1 MKFEETSLFSDLTDS
16 QRHALE
22 TDSFRFINAT
32 AGSGKT
38 KTLVAL
44 VLKMMFDDPALL
56 LSRICLFTFTRKA
69 AGDIKSRLAQEVETI
84 LSSSKCATDSSLKS
98 RWEKIRDEIPEAF
111 IGTIDAII
119 QKIINKLVSNGQLQG
134 IHPGFRCIDINSPSL
149 KFVEAEIK
157 KRMFLSTDPVIKEAL
172 DNLTTETQQDKFF
185 GSVLD
190 LFDKYNFGDSGKTAI
205 ARILNNENRSDK
217 LFEICS
223 QLNDTKM
230 QAAWSRLQAD
240 FELIKTRAAEA
251 VSDYKNFQLNAKKF
265 DDHHTVK
272 LANLEKLVDILAKG
286 LFDEETNPAG
296 FNINQLLE
304 VVLAPQFMIKKDFTK
319 YALPG
324 FRGHTKAVRANK
336 VTGSDK
342 VESVNKIISPS
353 LHGQEGTIFATENL
367 QDLFVPIVEGLKG
380 VILSA
385 SDIKIGKITFEHWSY
400 YGTILEAIFLT
411 ADELYREFSVYT
423 FAAVQKILLDYFY
436 SYPKEEK
443 FKHIPELPFARVL
456 VDEFQDNTEKQWE
469 LACLLSGGDYKKAST
484 WKNLTIVGDPEQS
497 IYFFRNS
504 DPMLMERVKKQ
515 WIDSNPTPK
524 DTWYDSYINTN
535 KLKAASSKGKEKVG
549 ISVLDLN
556 WRTPAS
562 TLRLIDHVSK
572 FTLGSSDHQ
581 VFQSP
586 NDESMSKLEQK
597 ELRKKT
603 EVVYLK
609 PISDPMK
616 VLSDDES
623 KQYQVETLAREL
635 KRQHERGFA
644 WKQMVVLAHSF
655 INISKHLKNALH
667 ANGIPFK
674 VLYKSSIWEYQE
686 IIDLVQLARAVSD
699 DDAET
704 ALFSTLRGPI
714 GRLDDGD
721 ILFLANLGNKNLR
734 KGLSLFPYFLNDPEN
749 QDAWVKTSIERF
761 EPELLSELKK
771 IALGLPDYKKE
782 QILKLSGFLSTQG
795 SWRKAVDRCPNHLLI
810 KKMVD
815 ESGAWATFASI
826 IPIRTP
832 GESIEFAAQRIND
845 FFDLISIFDEELK
858 LPLARLASHLEERAT
873 KQSAEGIYMELGPD
887 EDCVALMTAHGAKGL
902 EKPVV
907 ALIEFSD
914 KIDKEPSE
922 MILNPCFFK
931 LDVPI
936 NLLEEALN
944 LPLLTLKEEPGTL
957 SFGYTDIKDG
967 FSKFKSAVGRINKQ
981 IMEKESL
988 RVLHVAM
995 TRTSS
1000 VLIFADEPEVNGPS
1014 GRVSS
1019 RFNKV
1024 VDAWGL
1030 APFLANETYDHEVNI
1045 EGNKIGVVKV
1055 VRDNSSYGYT
1065 PSIASTPAISYHQA
1079 LEDELIWSIPVTK
1092 LINAL
1097 ERDSVKKQQAVSFLR
1112 RGISMYAGEIPT
1124 TVKSS
1129 ATEYNQKNMGPV
1141 IGLIIHRIFEFGD
1154 ILPKS
1159 EKELR
1164 FLLESIAAS
1173 LLAAREDDDSERPGV
1188 GNSARIIAG
1197 QVMTIISKLEKPEFL
1212 NLKALA
1218 QDMQGAVIEKDFSM
1232 RIGNC
1237 IVYGRF
1243 DRIYP
1248 DNNPPLI
1255 VDWKTDSDPLEKIKE
1270 NYENQMKLYALG
1282 LYLQY
1287 PMDKRP
1293 EKIVVK
1299 LGLTSSGKI
1308 INLLYTS
1315 ADLESYFNELE
1326 QLLNQSNKEH
1336 AMVENETGLVDP
1348 EKKKK

>member
-1 MKFEETSLFSDLTDS
+1 MKFEETNLFFDLTDS

-22 TDSFRFINAT
+22 TGSFRFINAT

-44 VLKMMFDDPALL
+44 VLKMLFDDSTLI

-69 AGDIKSRLAQEVETI
+69 AGEIKSRLALEVETI
-84 LSSSKCATDSSLKS
+84 LSSPKCAADQSLKS

-119 QKIINKLVSNGQLQG
+119 QKIINKLISNGQLQC
-134 IHPGFRCIDINSPSL
+134 IHPGFRCIDVNSPSI

-172 DNLTTETQQDKFF
+172 DNLTIGTQQDKFF
-185 GSVLD
+185 KSALD
-190 LFDKYNFGDSGKTAI
+190 LFDKYSFGDSGKAAI
-205 ARILNNENRSDK
+205 DGIVNDENPSDK
-217 LFEICS
+217 LFEICKH
-223 QLNDTKM
+223 LNDTKV
-230 QAAWSRLQAD
+230 QAAFLRLQTD
-240 FELIKTRAAEA
+240 FGLIKTRAEQA
-251 VSDYKNFQLNAKKF
+251 VIDYENFELNAKKF
-265 DDHHTVK
+265 DEHHVAK
-272 LANLEKLVDILAKG
+272 LANLKKVLDVLAKG
-286 LFDEETNPAG
+286 LLDKETNPDG
-296 FNINQLLE
+296 FDIKQLLK
-304 VVLAPQFMIKKDFTK
+304 VILTPSFMVSKEFGKLTR
-319 YALPG
+319 PG
-324 FRGHTKAVRANK
+324 FKGETKGVRANRTLGILQVK
-336 VTGSDK
+336 SEK
-342 VESVNKIISPS
+342 IIISPS
-353 LHGQEGTIFATENL
+353 LHGQEGTIFEIENL
-367 QDLFVPIVEGLKG
+367 QDLLVPIVEELQG

-385 SDIKIGKITFEHWSY
+385 TDINIGDITLTHWAY
-400 YGTILEAIFLT
+400 YGVILETIFLT
-411 ADELYREFSVYT
+411 AAEIYREFSVYT
-423 FAAVQKILLDYFY
+423 FAAIQKILLDYF
-436 SYPKEEK
+436 KAEG
-443 FKHIPELPFARVL
+443 FKHIPELPFVRVL

-469 LACLLSGGDYKKAST
+469 LACLLSGGDYKDAST
-484 WKNLTIVGDPEQS
+484 WKNVTIVGDPEQS

-515 WIDSNPTPK
+515 WIDSNLVPK
-524 DTWYDSYINTN
+524 DTWYDSYINKN
-535 KLKAASSKGKEKVG
+535 KLEAASSTEKEKVG

-572 FTLGSSDHQ
+572 ITLGSDHQ

-586 NDESMSKLEQK
+586 NDESMPKSEQK
-597 ELRKKT
+597 KLRKKT

-616 VLSDDES
+616 VFSDDES
-623 KQYQVETLAREL
+623 KQLQVETLAREL
-635 KRQHERGFA
+635 KRQHEKGFA

-655 INISKHLKNALH
+655 IDISKHLKNALH

-704 ALFSTLRGPI
+704 ALFATLRGPI

-734 KGLSLFPYFLNDPEN
+734 KGLSLFPYFLNDSQN
-749 QDAWVKTSIERF
+749 QDTWVKTSIDRLA
-761 EPELLSELKK
+761 PELLAELKK
-771 IALGLPDYKKE
+771 ITLGLPEYKKE
-782 QILKLSGFLSTQG
+782 QIFKLSGFLSTQG
-795 SWRKAVDRCPNHLLI
+795 SWRKAVDRCPNHLFI

-815 ESGAWATFASI
+815 ECGAWAAFASI
-826 IPIRTP
+826 IPIRTH

-845 FFDLISIFDEELK
+845 FFELVSIFDEELK
-858 LPLARLASHLEERAT
+858 LPLARLARHLEDRAT
-873 KQSAEGIYMELGPD
+873 QQRSESIYMELGPD

-902 EKPVV
+902 EAPVV
-907 ALIEFSD
+907 ALVEFSE
-914 KIDKEPSE
+914 KTDKEPSE

-944 LPLLTLKEEPGTL
+944 LPLLKLPEESIKL
-957 SFGYTDIKDG
+957 SPVYIQIKDG

-1000 VLIFADEPEVNGPS
+1000 VLIFADEPEANGSS
-1014 GRVSS
+1014 GSDPS

-1030 APFLANETYDHEVNI
+1030 VPFLAGKAYDHEVNI
-1045 EGNKIGVVKV
+1045 EGTKIGAVKV
-1055 VRDNSSYGYT
+1055 VRDNSGYSYT
-1065 PSIASTPAISYHQA
+1065 PSLASTPAISYHQV
-1079 LEDELIWSIPVTK
+1079 LEDEHIWSVPVTK

-1097 ERDSVKKQQAVSFLR
+1097 ELDSAKKEQAVSFLR
-1112 RGISMYAGEIPT
+1112 RGISMYAGEIPS
-1124 TVKSS
+1124 TVTSS
-1129 ATEYNQKNMGPV
+1129 ATAYNLKNMGPI
-1141 IGLIIHRIFEFGD
+1141 IGLIIHRLFEFGD

-1173 LLAAREDDDSERPGV
+1173 LLAARDDDDDSERPSV
-1188 GNSARIIAG
+1188 GNAARIIAG
-1197 QVMTIISKLEKPEFL
+1197 QVMTIISKLEKPEFG
-1212 NLKALA
+1212 NLKTLA
-1218 QDMQGAVIEKDFSM
+1218 QNMQGAVIEKDFSM

-1255 VDWKTDSDPLEKIKE
+1255 VDWKTDSDTVEKIKE

-1299 LGLTSSGKI
+1299 LGLTSSGAI
-1308 INLLYTS
+1308 VDLLYTS
-1315 ADLESYFNELE
+1315 AELVSYFNELDK
-1326 QLLNQSNKEH
+1326 LLN
-1336 AMVENETGLVDP
+1336 
-1348 EKKKK
+1348 

>member
-1 MKFEETSLFSDLTDS
+1 ML
-16 QRHALE
+16 
-22 TDSFRFINAT
+22 
-32 AGSGKT
+32 
-38 KTLVAL
+38 
-44 VLKMMFDDPALL
+44 FDDSTLI

-69 AGDIKSRLAQEVETI
+69 AGEIKSRLALEVETI
-84 LSSSKCATDSSLKS
+84 LSSSKCVADQSLKI

-119 QKIINKLVSNGQLQG
+119 QKIINKLISNGQLQG
-134 IHPGFRCIDINSPSL
+134 IHPGFRCIDVNSPSV

-172 DNLTTETQQDKFF
+172 DNLTIGTQQDKFF
-185 GSVLD
+185 KSALD
-190 LFDKYNFGDSGKTAI
+190 LFDKYSFGDSGKAAI
-205 ARILNNENRSDK
+205 DGIVNDENPSDK
-217 LFEICS
+217 LFEICKH
-223 QLNDTKM
+223 LNDTKV
-230 QAAWSRLQAD
+230 QAAFLRLQTD
-240 FELIKTRAAEA
+240 FGLIKTRAEQA
-251 VSDYKNFQLNAKKF
+251 VIDYENFELNAKKF
-265 DDHHTVK
+265 DEHHVAK
-272 LANLEKLVDILAKG
+272 LANLKKVVDILGKG
-286 LFDEETNPAG
+286 LADKETNPDG
-296 FNINQLLE
+296 FDIKQLLK
-304 VVLAPQFMIKKDFTK
+304 VILTPSFMVSKEFAKLTR
-319 YALPG
+319 PG
-324 FRGHTKAVRANK
+324 FKGETKGVRANRTLGILQVK
-336 VTGSDK
+336 SEK
-342 VESVNKIISPS
+342 IIISPS
-353 LHGQEGTIFATENL
+353 LHGQEGTIFEIENL
-367 QDLFVPIVEGLKG
+367 QDLLVPIVEELQG

-385 SDIKIGKITFEHWSY
+385 TDINIGDITLKHWAY
-400 YGTILEAIFLT
+400 YGVILETIFLT
-411 ADELYREFSVYT
+411 AAEIYREFSVYT
-423 FAAVQKILLDYFY
+423 FAAIQKILLDYF
-436 SYPKEEK
+436 KDEG
-443 FKHIPELPFARVL
+443 FKHIPELPVVRVL

-469 LACLLSGGDYKKAST
+469 LACLLSGGDYKDAST

-515 WIDSNPTPK
+515 WIDSNPAPK
-524 DTWYDSYINTN
+524 DTWYDSYINKN
-535 KLKAASSKGKEKVG
+535 KFEAVSSTEKEKIG

-562 TLRLIDHVSK
+562 TLRLIDNVSK
-572 FTLGSSDHQ
+572 ITLGSSDHQ

-586 NDESMSKLEQK
+586 NDESMPKPEQK

-655 INISKHLKNALH
+655 IDISKHLKNALH

-704 ALFSTLRGPI
+704 ALFATLRGAI

-721 ILFLANLGNKNLR
+721 ILLLANLGNKNLR
-734 KGLSLFPYFLNDPEN
+734 KGLSLFPYFLNDSQN
-749 QDAWVKTSIERF
+749 QDIWVKTSIERLA
-761 EPELLSELKK
+761 PELLAELKK
-771 IALGLPDYKKE
+771 ITLGLPEYKKE
-782 QILKLSGFLSTQG
+782 QIFKLSGFLSTQG
-795 SWRKAVDRCPNHLLI
+795 SWRKAVDRCPNHLFI

-815 ESGAWATFASI
+815 EIGAWGAFASI

-845 FFDLISIFDEELK
+845 FFELVSIFDEELK
-858 LPLARLASHLEERAT
+858 LPLARLARHLEDRAT
-873 KQSAEGIYMELGPD
+873 QQRSESIYTELGPD

-902 EKPVV
+902 EAPVV
-907 ALIEFSD
+907 ALIEFSE
-914 KIDKEPSE
+914 KTDKEPSE

-944 LPLLTLKEEPGTL
+944 LPLLKLPEESIKL
-957 SFGYTDIKDG
+957 SPVYTQIKDG

-1014 GRVSS
+1014 ERDSS

-1079 LEDELIWSIPVTK
+1079 LEDEHIWSIPVTK

-1097 ERDSVKKQQAVSFLR
+1097 ELDSVKKQQAVSFLR
-1112 RGISMYAGEIPT
+1112 RGISMYAGEIPS

-1129 ATEYNQKNMGPV
+1129 ATEYNLKNMGPI
-1141 IGLIIHRIFEFGD
+1141 IGLIIHRIFEFGN

-1188 GNSARIIAG
+1188 GNSARIIAV

-1218 QDMQGAVIEKDFSM
+1218 QDMQGSVIEKDFSM

-1255 VDWKTDSDPLEKIKE
+1255 VDWKTDSDTVEKIKE
-1270 NYENQMKLYALG
+1270 KYENQMKLYALG

-1299 LGLTSSGKI
+1299 LGLTSSGTI
-1308 INLLYTS
+1308 VDLLYTS
-1315 ADLESYFNELE
+1315 AELESYFNELDE
-1326 QLLNQSNKEH
+1326 LLNQSDKGH
-1336 AMVENETGLVDP
+1336 ALFGNEPDPVEL
-1348 EKKKK
+1348 EKKDINENSQE